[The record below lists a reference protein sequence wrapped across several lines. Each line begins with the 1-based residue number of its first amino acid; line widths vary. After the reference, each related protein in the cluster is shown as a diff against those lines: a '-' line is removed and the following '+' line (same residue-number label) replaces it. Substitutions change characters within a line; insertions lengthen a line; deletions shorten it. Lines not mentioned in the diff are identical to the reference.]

1 MSLRS
6 RVTVF
11 GLAVVLVVVAVLSAV
26 VYGVI
31 AGSFARSQDLELN
44 RRLAEASGEVA
55 KAPAAAFT
63 PAPRL
68 VGTHPSTSEDV
79 VVLVADG
86 DGGVLA
92 GTEPDV
98 ARLPPEAR
106 SAVPSSGSAAV
117 TATLDAVPVRFAV
130 TRWERRDLGRSG
142 VLAVGQALSRR
153 TTALGGVVAALV
165 VSAVVTLLAAGIGIR
180 LVAGRAL
187 RPLRDLT
194 VTADEVRRSP
204 DRGRRLPAVARDDE
218 LGRLTGSFNG
228 MLDRL
233 EQEWRRTAVAL
244 EAQQRLAADAS
255 HELRT
260 PLTTIRTNA
269 VFLRDHLDAAPDDRA
284 AAVADIEAEAA
295 RMSRLVDDLLTLA
308 RADGGARLARQ
319 PVDLAA
325 LAAQVCRRAATSHP
339 DRRIVC
345 TGPPVHLAGDA
356 DALQRLLGVLL
367 DNAVRHTRDGGAVW
381 VTVTSPAPGQAVLQV
396 ADDGEGIP
404 PGQEERIFDRF
415 HQADPSRRRG
425 GAGLGLAIARW
436 IAHEHGGWVTAGP
449 TSGGGATFT
458 VTLAPGPPVPGS
470 SPA

>member
-1 MSLRS
+1 LADLLLALWREFGPSWCPAGGPPSLDTPLLCVQLRRRPS
-6 RVTVF
+6 IVS
-11 GLAVVLVVVAVLSAV
+11 GLALAPVLLVYLAGCWLAVRWCLRPVRDLVPVIANIGPQNLGHRLRPGPGHDELAVL
-26 VYGVI
+26 
-31 AGSFARSQDLELN
+31 
-44 RRLAEASGEVA
+44 
-55 KAPAAAFT
+55 
-63 PAPRL
+63 
-68 VGTHPSTSEDV
+68 
-79 VVLVADG
+79 
-86 DGGVLA
+86 
-92 GTEPDV
+92 
-98 ARLPPEAR
+98 
-106 SAVPSSGSAAV
+106 
-117 TATLDAVPVRFAV
+117 
-130 TRWERRDLGRSG
+130 GRTIDEMMDRI
-142 VLAVGQALSRR
+142 AVGY
-153 TTALGGVVAALV
+153 
-165 VSAVVTLLAAGIGIR
+165 
-180 LVAGRAL
+180 
-187 RPLRDLT
+187 
-194 VTADEVRRSP
+194 
-204 DRGRRLPAVARDDE
+204 
-218 LGRLTGSFNG
+218 
-228 MLDRL
+228 
-233 EQEWRRTAVAL
+233 
-244 EAQQRLAADAS
+244 EAQRRFAADAS